1 MKYISPLNSA
11 IWGKE
16 NAALSR
22 RSNDVIFVS
31 IDSENEVP
39 ESIDHGRILH
49 CCLPHGADG
58 INRDRYKAVFDSSE
72 RLLELIG
79 NDSVIVLADME
90 PESLYPYKLLQS
102 QSNHIKDLHVIGYM
116 PWKFYSVEKKH
127 GYEFLLKDLSNS
139 RSAAFFDVDA
149 MLKANPEDVKTLPIR
164 GWIDRFIRYGISALE
179 ELEALE
185 EASRVGDEGFFQY
198 DQQKEKYVPVEGLKS
213 PYPEQ
218 IIYYTEDSDTAE
230 KG

>member
-16 NAALSR
+16 NVALSR

-49 CCLPHGADG
+49 CCLPYGADG
-58 INRDRYKAVFDSSE
+58 INRDRYKAVFDSRE

-102 QSNHIKDLHVIGYM
+102 QNSHIKDLHVIVRM
-116 PWKFYSVEKKH
+116 KH
-127 GYEFLLKDLSNS
+127 L
-139 RSAAFFDVDA
+139 
-149 MLKANPEDVKTLPIR
+149 
-164 GWIDRFIRYGISALE
+164 
-179 ELEALE
+179 
-185 EASRVGDEGFFQY
+185 GFFM
-198 DQQKEKYVPVEGLKS
+198 
-213 PYPEQ
+213 
-218 IIYYTEDSDTAE
+218 
-230 KG
+230 